1 MVVEGRG
8 DASVRVVTGSEQY
21 RGTGHVPLVYDG
33 PPDGDSVSAGFRRPP
48 SWSAKAVIRDGEELP
63 ASGGSVDKRPLDL
76 RSAPRRVV
84 SMATHAAGEMV
95 CQSCKR
101 SYRTVGEYVEHGCE
115 DGEVYVGW
123 LAATEPP
130 AEPSAL
136 SRSEFVEIVPARLL
150 DDDEPEEEREEEPD
164 GVEWSREEVE
174 EFVESRESAGV
185 VEVMGRFN
193 LPPSARPVVEEF
205 VG

>member
-1 MVVEGRG
+1 
-8 DASVRVVTGSEQY
+8 
-21 RGTGHVPLVYDG
+21 
-33 PPDGDSVSAGFRRPP
+33 
-48 SWSAKAVIRDGEELP
+48 
-63 ASGGSVDKRPLDL
+63 
-76 RSAPRRVV
+76 
-84 SMATHAAGEMV
+84 MATHAAGEMV

-115 DGEVYVGW
+115 HGEVYVGW

-136 SRSEFVEIVPARLL
+136 SRAEFVEIVPARLL
-150 DDDEPEEEREEEPD
+150 DESGPEESEEPD

-174 EFVESRESAGV
+174 EFVESRESVAV

-205 VG
+205 VC